1 MAAANPNSMSGAAEA
16 RAAQE
21 IDLSDFA
28 TQVDDTYHALR
39 AFNFLLEHVNE
50 YVAGEIS
57 GTINYGIS
65 HLLRRQI
72 DDLEE
77 IKDTVFNLV
86 GRVRQAE
93 QATAT
98 APVHGLPPD
107 MVVLPTYYPGIE
119 RDLRAKAEARQVDL
133 AEIARSTNLKE
144 ETVRRVLDRLL
155 ADPAPDDRPAVSN
168 G

>member
-1 MAAANPNSMSGAAEA
+1 MAVANPNSMSGAAEA

-21 IDLSDFA
+21 IDLSDFT

-39 AFNFLLEHVNE
+39 AFNFLLEHVTE
-50 YVAGEIS
+50 YMTGGFS
-57 GTINYGIS
+57 GTINYGIA
-65 HLLRRQI
+65 HLLRHQI

-77 IKDTVFNLV
+77 IKGTVYDLV
-86 GRVRQAE
+86 DRVRRAE
-93 QATAT
+93 RAAT
-98 APVHGLPPD
+98 APAHGLPPD

-144 ETVRRVLDRLL
+144 ETVRRVMGRLL
-155 ADPAPDDRPAVSN
+155 ADPDTAMEEGGTASA
-168 G
+168 